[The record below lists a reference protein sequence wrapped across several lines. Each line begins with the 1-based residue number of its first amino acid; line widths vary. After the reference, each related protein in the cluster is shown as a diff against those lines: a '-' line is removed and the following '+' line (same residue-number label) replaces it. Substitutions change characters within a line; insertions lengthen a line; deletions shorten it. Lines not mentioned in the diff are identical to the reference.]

1 MISVNEAAKYLGIG
15 KSSVFRLV
23 AEGKITCCRI
33 GTRILFKQEW
43 LEEFIKNNMQGGSQ
57 K

>member
-43 LEEFIKNNMQGGSQ
+43 LEEFIKNNMQGDSQ